1 MTYSSACS
9 IVLTFDKDMC
19 SYNVEQARGD
29 DRHNIVTIIMH
40 QHGTDIHGAMEWIA
54 SCHQQLLEKFLEMFE
69 DLPQWTPEVDIQ
81 VARYVDGLGNWVRA
95 NDSWSFE
102 SQRYFGTKGLE
113 IQETRVVALLPKVAA

>member
-1 MTYSSACS
+1 
-9 IVLTFDKDMC
+9 MC

-40 QHGTDIHGAMEWIA
+40 QYDTDIHGAMEWIA
-54 SCHQQLLEKFLEMFE
+54 NCHQQLLEKFLEMFE
-69 DLPQWTPEVDIQ
+69 DLPEWTPEVDIQ

-113 IQETRVVALLPKVAA
+113 IQETRVVTLFPKVAA